1 MAKDNMFL
9 GFARGKVGDV
19 VFSRQGGQ
27 QVARARNRSPKN
39 PQTPVQ
45 LLQRIVMKT
54 TSLAYSLLQPICN
67 HSFQGRAEGTPNQS
81 RFAQLNVAKFRAQLD
96 DIISSGDETDIL
108 YSDENN
114 FSAKSD
120 SLAALNAYVVSE
132 GTLQPLSLAFTSG
145 SYKLLVPQ
153 PISEA
158 TAATLTYQQAV
169 DMLGLQRGDQLTFL
183 WLSANDSNQ
192 GGAESLANING
203 FQYARIILEP
213 NDGDMSSLLFD
224 SGAINKPNARNEGDL
239 TLNYVPAAGGVAAH
253 FTATNASIVETVGQL
268 NTCVAMAAIAS
279 RLSGGIWQRSTQSLV
294 VRPSS
299 GDIPGH
305 TNQSHDDLLLSY
317 AIASYMTVS
326 GSSLYLNQAENF

>member
-67 HSFQGRAEGTPNQS
+67 HSFQGRAEGTPCQS
-81 RFAQLNVAKFRAQLD
+81 RFAQLNVAKFRAQLA
-96 DIISSGDETDIL
+96 DIIASGDESQIL
-108 YSDENN
+108 DSTEAN
-114 FSAKSD
+114 FSPKSD
-120 SLAALNAYVVSE
+120 SLAALNPYVISE
-132 GTLQPLSLAFTSG
+132 GTLQPLNLVFTAG
-145 SYKLLVPQ
+145 SYKLIVPL

-158 TAATLTYQQAV
+158 TAANITYQQAV
-169 DMLGLQRGDQLTFL
+169 DCLGLQRGDQLTFL
-183 WLSANDSNQ
+183 WLSANDTGE
-192 GGAESLANING
+192 GGAEALGNVNG
-203 FQYARIILEP
+203 FQYARVIFEP

-224 SGAINKPNARNEGDL
+224 SGAINKPNVRNEGDL
-239 TLNYVPAAGGVAAH
+239 TLTYVPAAGEVPAH
-253 FTATNASIVETVGQL
+253 FTATNTSIVETIGKL
-268 NTCVAMAAIAS
+268 NTCVAMGAIVS
-279 RLSGGIWQRSTQSLV
+279 RLSGGIWLRSPQSLV
-294 VRPSS
+294 VRPSNI
-299 GDIPGH
+299 DVPGH
-305 TNQSHDDLLLSY
+305 TRESHFDMLLGY
-317 AIASYMTVS
+317 AVMTYMTVQ

>member
-1 MAKDNMFL
+1 MFL

-67 HSFQGRAEGTPNQS
+67 HSFQGRAEGTPCQS
-81 RFAQLNVAKFRAQLD
+81 RFAQLNVAKFRAQLA
-96 DIISSGDETDIL
+96 DIIASGDDTQIL
-108 YSDENN
+108 YSDEYN

-120 SLAALNAYVVSE
+120 SLAALNPYIISE
-132 GTLQPLSLAFTSG
+132 GTLQPLNLAFTAG
-145 SYKLLVPQ
+145 SYKLIVQQ

-158 TAATLTYQQAV
+158 TAATITYQQAV

-183 WLSANDSNQ
+183 WLSANDT
-192 GGAESLANING
+192 GVFGPESEGNVNG
-203 FQYARIILEP
+203 FQYARVILEP
-213 NDGDMSSLLFD
+213 NDGDMSGLLFAD
-224 SGAINKPNARNEGDL
+224 GAINKPNVRNEGDL
-239 TLNYVPAAGGVAAH
+239 TLTYVPAAGEVPAH
-253 FTATNASIVETVGQL
+253 FTATNSSIVETIARL
-268 NTCVAMAAIAS
+268 NTCVAMGAIVS
-279 RLSGGIWQRSTQSLV
+279 RLTGGIWQRSTQSLV
-294 VRPSS
+294 VRPSNA
-299 GDIPGH
+299 DVPGH
-305 TNQSHDDLLLSY
+305 TRESHDDLLLSY
-317 AIASYMTVS
+317 AVESFMTVS

>member
-67 HSFQGRAEGTPNQS
+67 HSFQGRAEGTPCQS
-81 RFAQLNVAKFRAQLD
+81 RFAQLNVAKFRAQLA
-96 DIISSGDETDIL
+96 DIIASGDDSDIL
-108 YSDENN
+108 FSDETN

-120 SLAALNAYVVSE
+120 NLAALNPYVISE
-132 GTLQPLSLAFTSG
+132 GTLQPMNLAFTAG
-145 SYKLLVPQ
+145 SYKLIVPQ

-158 TAATLTYQQAV
+158 TAASITYQQAV
-169 DMLGLQRGDQLTFL
+169 DCLGLQRGDQITFL
-183 WLSANDSNQ
+183 FLSSNDTGE
-192 GGAESLANING
+192 GGAEALGNLNG

-213 NDGDMSSLLFD
+213 NDGDMSAPLFD
-224 SGAINKPNARNEGDL
+224 NGAINKPNVRNEGDL
-239 TLNYVPAAGGVAAH
+239 TLAYVPAAGDVPSH
-253 FTATNASIVETVGQL
+253 FTATNTSIVETIGQL
-268 NTCVAMAAIAS
+268 NTCVAMGAIAS
-279 RLSGGIWQRSTQSLV
+279 RLSGGIWQRSPQSLV

-299 GDIPGH
+299 IDVPGH
-305 TNQSHDDLLLSY
+305 TKEAHNDLMLSY
-317 AIASYMTVS
+317 AIQSYMTVS

>member
-67 HSFQGRAEGTPNQS
+67 HSFQSRAEGTPCQS
-81 RFAQLNVAKFRAQLD
+81 RFAQLNVAKFRAQLN
-96 DIISSGDETDIL
+96 DIITSGDETDIL
-108 YSDENN
+108 YSDEHN
-114 FSAKSD
+114 FSSKSD
-120 SLAALNAYVVSE
+120 SLAALNAYIISE
-132 GTLQPLSLAFTSG
+132 GTLQPLSLAFTAG
-145 SYKLLVPQ
+145 SYKLLVTQ

-158 TAATLTYQQAV
+158 TAATITYQQAV

-183 WLSANDSNQ
+183 WLSANDTNQ
-192 GGAESLANING
+192 GGSESLANING
-203 FQYARIILEP
+203 FQYARVILEP

-224 SGAINKPNARNEGDL
+224 NGSINKPNIRNEGDL
-239 TLNYVPAAGGVAAH
+239 TLAYVPAAGAVPAH
-253 FTATNASIVETVGQL
+253 FTATNQSIVETVGQL
-268 NTCVAMAAIAS
+268 NTCVAMGAIAS
-279 RLSGGIWQRSTQSLV
+279 RMSGGIWQRSTQSLV

-299 GDIPGH
+299 VDVPGH
-305 TNQSHDDLLLSY
+305 TSQDHNDLLLSY